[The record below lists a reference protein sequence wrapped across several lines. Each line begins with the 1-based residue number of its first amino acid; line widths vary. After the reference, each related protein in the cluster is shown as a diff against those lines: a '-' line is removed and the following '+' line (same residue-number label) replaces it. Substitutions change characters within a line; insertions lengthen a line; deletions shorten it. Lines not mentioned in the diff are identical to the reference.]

1 MPATPCPRI
10 GAALEFLARRI
21 HCLLNSLGEREG
33 TGLAARRIHTGR
45 RPGTTTTRALIEDA
59 ARKQFAELG
68 YDRTSIRSIAKQA
81 EVDPALVTHFF
92 GTKWELFLA
101 VVELSFD
108 PPAMIE
114 AVVTGDQELVG
125 RRLATAVV
133 DILGDEQ
140 RRRPMLSMI
149 RAATSEP
156 AAAVLVR
163 EFLTRNVLQPIAERL
178 GVADARYR
186 AGLVMSQIVGFTMA
200 RYVVALQPLT
210 RRSREDL
217 IADLG
222 TTFQHY
228 LRGELGSGGGR

>member
-1 MPATPCPRI
+1 M
-10 GAALEFLARRI
+10 
-21 HCLLNSLGEREG
+21 GEREG
-33 TGLAARRIHTGR
+33 TGLAARRTHTGR
-45 RPGTTTTRALIEDA
+45 RPGATTTRALIEDA

-81 EVDPALVTHFF
+81 EVDPALVKHFF

-101 VVELSFD
+101 VVELPLD
-108 PPAMIE
+108 PPALIE
-114 AVVTGDQELVG
+114 MVVTGDQALVG
-125 RRLATAVV
+125 HRLATALVH
-133 DILGDEQ
+133 ILDDEH

-178 GVADARYR
+178 GAADARYR
-186 AGLVMSQIVGFTMA
+186 AALVMSQVVGFTMA
-200 RYVVALQPLT
+200 RYVTALQPLT
-210 RRSREDL
+210 KRSSDDL

-228 LRGELGSGGGR
+228 LRGELGPPTSPRGGR

>member
-1 MPATPCPRI
+1 MAT
-10 GAALEFLARRI
+10 RRI
-21 HCLLNSLGEREG
+21 HS
-33 TGLAARRIHTGR
+33 GR

-101 VVELSFD
+101 VVELPLD
-108 PPAMIE
+108 PPSLIE
-114 AVVTGDQELVG
+114 TVVTGDQALVG
-125 RRLATAVV
+125 RRLAAALV
-133 DILGDEQ
+133 DILDDER

-156 AAAVLVR
+156 AAAALVR
-163 EFLTRNVLQPIAERL
+163 EFLTRNVLMPIAERL
-178 GVADARYR
+178 GVEDAQYR

-200 RYVVALQPLT
+200 RYVVALQPLAK
-210 RRSREDL
+210 RPRDSVV
-217 IADLG
+217 ADLG

-228 LRGELGSGGGR
+228 LRGELGP